1 MAHGNIIE
9 WKVKEGQEIAPGDEL
24 ADIET
29 DKATLSWDNQDDG
42 FVARILAPDGSKD
55 VPIGTPLVVLVEEEG
70 SIAAFK
76 DFKVSSS
83 EGDGKAAV
91 ASSSSSSSIDASS
104 SSSTP
109 MSAAVSYSAN
119 GGSAIKADPDRVGPA
134 VRKLLIE
141 HGFSVNDITP
151 TGPRNIL
158 TKGDVLQAAAT
169 GVKAGVATTTSKS
182 AAAAAPAAAVS
193 QPKKQQPSSKAS
205 PKESKPKYIDIPNS
219 QIRKIIA
226 QRLLHSKETIPHL
239 YLTANI
245 NLQPVTKLRE
255 QMKKKGEKASVNDF
269 IIRAAAKAL
278 ATVPGANAT
287 WDANAEEIKLL
298 TDVDVCVAV
307 ATEGGLMTPIVKN
320 ADQKPLAQVSADVKD
335 LATRAR
341 ANKLKPEE
349 FQGGSFSISNLGMF
363 GIDEFYAIL
372 NPPQAAIMAVGGAR
386 QVAVP
391 GVVGI
396 SGNNKRGGGG
406 GPVVGTEM
414 TVTLSADGRVFDG
427 EVASEFLKAFSDGME
442 NPKGLL

>member
-29 DKATLSWDNQDDG
+29 DKATLSWENQDDG
-42 FVARILAPDGSKD
+42 FIARILAPDGSKD
-55 VPIGTPLVVLVEEEG
+55 VPIGTPLAVLVEEEG

-76 DFKVSSS
+76 HFTVSSS
-83 EGDGKAAV
+83 EGEGEVKATEDSF
-91 ASSSSSSSIDASS
+91 SSSSADASS
-104 SSSTP
+104 LTKATAGTRNSSG
-109 MSAAVSYSAN
+109 

-134 VRKLLIE
+134 VRKLLKE

-158 TKGDVLQAAAT
+158 TKGDVLQAALS
-169 GVKAGVATTTSKS
+169 GVKPGVVSSSSSSKPS
-182 AAAAAPAAAVS
+182 AAAPTAAVA
-193 QPKKQQPSSKAS
+193 QQKQQPSPKAS
-205 PKESKPKYIDIPNS
+205 PKETKPKYIDIPNS

-226 QRLLHSKETIPHL
+226 QRLLHSKESIPHL

-278 ATVPGANAT
+278 ATVPGANAA
-287 WDANAEEIKLL
+287 WDTNAEEIKLL
-298 TDVDVCVAV
+298 KDVDVCVAV
-307 ATEGGLMTPIVKN
+307 ATEGGLMTPIVTS
-320 ADQKPLAQVSADVKD
+320 ADRKPLAQVSADVKD

-363 GIDEFYAIL
+363 GIDEFYAII

-386 QVAVP
+386 QVALP
-391 GVVGI
+391 GVVG
-396 SGNNKRGGGG
+396 SGGNNKKGGGG

>member
-29 DKATLSWDNQDDG
+29 DKATLSWENQDDG
-42 FVARILAPDGSKD
+42 FIARILAPDGSKD
-55 VPIGTPLVVLVEEEG
+55 VPIGTPLAVLVEEEG
-70 SIAAFK
+70 SRAAFK

-83 EGDGKAAV
+83 EGEGEVRAA
-91 ASSSSSSSIDASS
+91 AASFSSSSADAGSSIKSAASTQNSSS
-104 SSSTP
+104 
-109 MSAAVSYSAN
+109 

-134 VRKLLIE
+134 VRKLLKE

-158 TKGDVLQAAAT
+158 TKGDVLQAAVS
-169 GVKAGVATTTSKS
+169 GVKPGVASS
-182 AAAAAPAAAVS
+182 PSEPSGGAPTAAVP
-193 QPKKQQPSSKAS
+193 QQKQQPSPKGS
-205 PKESKPKYIDIPNS
+205 PKETKPKYIDIPNS

-278 ATVPGANAT
+278 ATVPGANAA
-287 WDANAEEIKLL
+287 WDTNAEEIKLL
-298 TDVDVCVAV
+298 KDVDVCVAV

-320 ADQKPLAQVSADVKD
+320 ADQKPLMQVSADVKD

-363 GIDEFYAIL
+363 GIDEFYAII

-386 QVAVP
+386 QVALP
-391 GVVGI
+391 GIVGS
-396 SGNNKRGGGG
+396 SGNSKKGGGG
-406 GPVVGTEM
+406 GPVVGTQM

-427 EVASEFLKAFSDGME
+427 EVAAEFLNTFSDGME